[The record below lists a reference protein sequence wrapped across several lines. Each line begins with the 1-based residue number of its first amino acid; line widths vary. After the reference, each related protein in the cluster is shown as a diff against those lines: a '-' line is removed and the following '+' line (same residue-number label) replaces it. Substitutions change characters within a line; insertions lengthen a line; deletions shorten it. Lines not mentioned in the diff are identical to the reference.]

1 MRNAMSRTHLAVLL
15 AAAVAGAGCSSF
27 YVEAEQPSAC
37 IQLTSPQGLVIPGGT
52 GTAGT
57 MSATVNIGL
66 NDAIPEFVFTGSP
79 ETSIVQFLGAT
90 VNLNNSASAGDVP
103 SWLTNLRVTAQS
115 PGVADVVLVDYTP
128 TTAPTSATFSLAP
141 RDRANNI
148 VSLIR
153 NGGVTL
159 LLDVGYSATFPG
171 GTWTAGVNAC
181 FSAKVKKTFQEL
193 ING

>member
-1 MRNAMSRTHLAVLL
+1 MTRNHLAVLL
-15 AAAVAGAGCSSF
+15 AASVAGSGCSSF
-27 YVEAEQPSAC
+27 YVEAEEPSAC
-37 IQLTSPQGLVIPGGT
+37 IQLVSPQNLNIPSAT
-52 GTAGT
+52 GTAGHL
-57 MSATVNIGL
+57 SATVDIGL
-66 NDAIPEFVFTGSP
+66 KNAIPDFVFSGSP

-90 VNLNNSASAGDVP
+90 VNLNGPSAAVP
-103 SWLTNLRVTAQS
+103 SWLTNLKVTAQS

-128 TTAPTSATFSLAP
+128 TTTPTSATFTLAP

-148 VSLIR
+148 AALLR

-159 LLDVGYSATFPG
+159 LLDVGYSADFPG
-171 GTWTAGVNAC
+171 GAWSAGVNAC